1 MDIPLKSVTHGQC
14 DARPTVT
21 FPAAGHHHP
30 LTGAKLYCL
39 VTEARVCTR
48 VYPAK
53 MAEPQCTSTR
63 QDSCRRPRNLVLD
76 GLQVGA
82 NTIERSVLGDDAS
95 FQHHYYSS
103 LLRICITV
111 ITNWLFYYSLC
122 YPKLCKSSVQ
132 CVSMLCR
139 Q

>member
-1 MDIPLKSVTHGQC
+1 VDISLKSVTHGKC

-53 MAEPQCTSTR
+53 MAEPQCTSER
-63 QDSCRRPRNLVLD
+63 QDSCRNLVLD
-76 GLQVGA
+76 GYGLQIGA